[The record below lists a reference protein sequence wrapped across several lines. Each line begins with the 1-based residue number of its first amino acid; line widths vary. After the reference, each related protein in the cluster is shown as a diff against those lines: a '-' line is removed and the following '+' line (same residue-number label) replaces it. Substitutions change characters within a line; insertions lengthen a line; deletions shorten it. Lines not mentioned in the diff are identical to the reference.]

1 MSSAQHKRPR
11 IWVAG
16 VGETGPLA
24 ADPRSI
30 PEMVLDAVE
39 AALDD
44 AKLSFDAVD
53 AVVTASVDLFDGLT
67 ASNVAVT
74 EVVGAVMK
82 PETRIAADG
91 QCALAHA
98 ACQIWAGAYDTV
110 LVVAHGKPSM
120 APQVALTAWAMDP
133 IHLQPL
139 GVDFLV
145 CAGLVAQALAGR
157 DADAVSRWARTAS
170 ARRCAAATLGVAGA
184 CTSDE
189 VLASPAV
196 ATPLTEQMCAPLADA
211 ACAVVLRRLDEGD
224 KSDIRVLLRGIG
236 HDLDVHSLGDR
247 DLTSWSGLRRAYER
261 ACSQADIPTP
271 SAFGLFEPACLYP
284 HEEELF
290 ADAISGHAA
299 HLRESD
305 HAVHLRE
312 SDHAAH
318 LRESDKN
325 NAALFSPEGGL
336 FAGAT
341 PVAAGLSRVI
351 ASVRRLREHPQLG
364 RALAHG
370 TWGPAG
376 QGQVVSILEATR

>member
-1 MSSAQHKRPR
+1 MSSARHKRPS
-11 IWVAG
+11 IWIAG
-16 VGETGPLA
+16 LGETGPVA
-24 ADPRSI
+24 ADARSI

-91 QCALAHA
+91 QCAFAHA
-98 ACQIWAGAYDTV
+98 ACQIWAGAYETV

-120 APQVALTAWAMDP
+120 APHHALTAWAMDP
-133 IHLQPL
+133 IHVQPL

-157 DADAVSRWARTAS
+157 DADAVSRWARTAA
-170 ARRCAAATLGVAGA
+170 ARRRAATSRGVAGA

-224 KSDIRVLLRGIG
+224 ETDTRVLLQGVG
-236 HDLDVHSLGDR
+236 HDLDVHSLGHR
-247 DLTSWSGLRRAYER
+247 DLTSWNGLGRAYER
-261 ACSQADIPTP
+261 ACAQADVSTP
-271 SAFGLFEPACLYP
+271 SAFGVLEPACLYP
-284 HEEELF
+284 HEEDLF
-290 ADAISGHAA
+290 TEAIGLDAA

-305 HAVHLRE
+305 NH
-312 SDHAAH
+312 
-318 LRESDKN
+318 K
-325 NAALFSPEGGL
+325 AALFSPEGGL

-351 ASVRRLREHPQLG
+351 ASVRRLREDPQLE

-376 QGQVVSILEATR
+376 QGQAVSILEATT

>member
-1 MSSAQHKRPR
+1 
-11 IWVAG
+11 
-16 VGETGPLA
+16 
-24 ADPRSI
+24 
-30 PEMVLDAVE
+30 MVLGAVE

-98 ACQIWAGAYDTV
+98 ACQIWAGAYKTV

-120 APQVALTAWAMDP
+120 TPHHTLTAWAMDP
-133 IHLQPL
+133 IHVQPL

-157 DADAVSRWARTAS
+157 DAGAVSRWAGTAA
-170 ARRCAAATLGVAGA
+170 ARRCAAATRGVAGA
-184 CTSDE
+184 CTADE
-189 VLASPAV
+189 VLASPPV

-211 ACAVVLRRLDEGD
+211 ACAVVLRRLDEGEETRD
-224 KSDIRVLLRGIG
+224 TRVLLRGVG
-236 HDLDVHSLGDR
+236 HDLDVHSVGDR
-247 DLTSWSGLRRAYER
+247 DLGTWNGLGRAYER
-261 ACSQADIPTP
+261 ACAQADVSSP

-284 HEEELF
+284 HEEDLF
-290 ADAISGHAA
+290 TDAIGLDAA

-305 HAVHLRE
+305 NR
-312 SDHAAH
+312 
-318 LRESDKN
+318 K
-325 NAALFSPEGGL
+325 AALFSPEGGL

-351 ASVRRLREHPQLG
+351 ASVRRLREDPQFE

-370 TWGPAG
+370 TWGAAG
-376 QGQVVSILEATR
+376 QGQAVSILEATT

>member
-1 MSSAQHKRPR
+1 MSSARHKRPR
-11 IWVAG
+11 IEVAG
-16 VGETGPLA
+16 LGETGPVA

-30 PEMVLDAVE
+30 PEMVLHAVE

-67 ASNVAVT
+67 ASSVAVT

-91 QCALAHA
+91 QCAFAHA
-98 ACQIWAGAYDTV
+98 ACQIWAGAYKTV

-120 APQVALTAWAMDP
+120 TPHHALTAWAMDP
-133 IHLQPL
+133 IHVQPL

-157 DADAVSRWARTAS
+157 DADAVSRWARTAA
-170 ARRCAAATLGVAGA
+170 ARRCAAMRRGVAGA

-224 KSDIRVLLRGIG
+224 ETDTRVLIQGVG

-247 DLTSWSGLRRAYER
+247 DLTSWNGLGRAYER
-261 ACSQADIPTP
+261 ACAQAD
-271 SAFGLFEPACLYP
+271 
-284 HEEELF
+284 
-290 ADAISGHAA
+290 
-299 HLRESD
+299 
-305 HAVHLRE
+305 
-312 SDHAAH
+312 
-318 LRESDKN
+318 
-325 NAALFSPEGGL
+325 
-336 FAGAT
+336 
-341 PVAAGLSRVI
+341 
-351 ASVRRLREHPQLG
+351 
-364 RALAHG
+364 
-370 TWGPAG
+370 
-376 QGQVVSILEATR
+376 VS

>member
-1 MSSAQHKRPR
+1 
-11 IWVAG
+11 
-16 VGETGPLA
+16 
-24 ADPRSI
+24 
-30 PEMVLDAVE
+30 MVLDAVE

-44 AKLSFDAVD
+44 AKLGFDAVD

-120 APQVALTAWAMDP
+120 APHHALTAWAMDP
-133 IHLQPL
+133 IHVQPL

-157 DADAVSRWARTAS
+157 DADAVSRWARTAA
-170 ARRCAAATLGVAGA
+170 ARRGAASTRGVAGP

-189 VLASPAV
+189 ILASPAV

-224 KSDIRVLLRGIG
+224 ESDTRVLLRGIG

-247 DLTSWSGLRRAYER
+247 DLTRWDGLGRAYAR
-261 ACSQADIPTP
+261 ACSQADVLAP

-284 HEEELF
+284 HEEDLF
-290 ADAISGHAA
+290 ADAIG
-299 HLRESD
+299 LG
-305 HAVHLRE
+305 
-312 SDHAAH
+312 
-318 LRESDKN
+318 K
-325 NAALFSPEGGL
+325 AALFSPEGGL

-351 ASVRRLREHPQLG
+351 ASVRRLREDPQLE

-376 QGQVVSILEATR
+376 QGQVVSILEATT

>member
-1 MSSAQHKRPR
+1 VSSARHKRPR

-16 VGETGPLA
+16 LGETGPVG
-24 ADPRSI
+24 ADLRSI

-53 AVVTASVDLFDGLT
+53 AVATASIDLFDGLT

-120 APQVALTAWAMDP
+120 APHHGLTAWAMDP
-133 IHLQPL
+133 IHVQPL

-157 DADAVSRWARTAS
+157 DADAISRWARTAA
-170 ARRCAAATLGVAGA
+170 ARRCAAMTHGVAGA

-211 ACAVVLRRLDEGD
+211 ACAVVLRRLDDGD
-224 KSDIRVLLRGIG
+224 ESDSRVLLRGVG

-247 DLTSWSGLRRAYER
+247 DLTRWNGLERAYER
-261 ACSQADIPTP
+261 ACAQADVSTP

-290 ADAISGHAA
+290 AAAIGLHPA
-299 HLRESD
+299 HLRDSD
-305 HAVHLRE
+305 RNEAPL
-312 SDHAAH
+312 
-318 LRESDKN
+318 L
-325 NAALFSPEGGL
+325 SPEGGL

-341 PVAAGLSRVI
+341 PVAAGLSRLI
-351 ASVRRLREHPQLG
+351 ASVRRLRSDPQLG

-376 QGQVVSILEATR
+376 QGQVVSILEATT